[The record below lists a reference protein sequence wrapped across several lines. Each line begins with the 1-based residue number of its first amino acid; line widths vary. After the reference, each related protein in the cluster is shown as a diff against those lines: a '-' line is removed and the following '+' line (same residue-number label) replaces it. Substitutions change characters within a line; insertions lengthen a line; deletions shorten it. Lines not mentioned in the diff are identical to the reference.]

1 MKVTPLDLRQTQFRT
16 VMRGYDRT
24 EVRAFLTDT
33 ADDLEQ
39 SLREIDRLRQELM
52 RVESSLA
59 EHRERETSLRNTL
72 LTAQRLADQ
81 IRENAE
87 QESRMKLRDAETRA
101 DLLLQKARARAEEL
115 ERGITEVKRRRQ
127 DVAASVESS
136 IGVLRQALDQ
146 MRAQERETLPSMRSA
161 PAAGASAP
169 TASAATAGVTA
180 EEEEML
186 SQLRRL
192 AREEEQRAASIPGS
206 VDE

>member
-24 EVRAFLTDT
+24 EVRAFLTDA

-101 DLLLQKARARAEEL
+101 DLLVQKARARAEEL

-161 PAAGASAP
+161 PAAGPSAT